1 MEDKT
6 AKKALK
12 LIELSENK
20 ICNHCLGRKFSKL
33 IDGNDNEDRGIII
46 RKNLNLDQP
55 TSEDICP
62 ICGNLF
68 DKINESLYE
77 RIDQKINY
85 IGLEFDNFL
94 VGTRLEKELLKNDEK
109 MSEYINVDC
118 ENIKKEINRIVGL
131 ALEKRYKKDVE
142 FDNNNILIELN
153 FKKEE
158 PTVYIKINPIF
169 IEGRYNKLVRGIPQ
183 TKWPCRE
190 CHGKGCEYCN
200 YTGKL
205 YPESVEEILS
215 DIVLKYSKGRSCKF
229 HGAGRE
235 DIDVLMLGDGR
246 PFVLEVI
253 EPKIRNLD
261 LKDIEKE
268 ANVYANGKTKY
279 NNLKFCKRNRKA
291 EIKVSSPDTY
301 KVYEALVK
309 SKDDIKK
316 EDLDILKTLN
326 LIKQQTPLRVK
337 RRRAD
342 MIREKRVI
350 DLETEFIDSNTFKMK
365 IKTEGGLY
373 IKELISSDEG
383 RSNPSV
389 TNLLNTEC
397 ICEKLD
403 VLEVSKK

>member
-1 MEDKT
+1 MEDNT
-6 AKKALK
+6 LKKAK
-12 LIELSENK
+12 RLIELNENK

-33 IDGNDNEDRGIII
+33 IDGKDNEDRGRII
-46 RKNLNLDQP
+46 REKLEIEEVKN
-55 TSEDICP
+55 SICP
-62 ICGNLF
+62 ICRNLF

-85 IGLEFDNFL
+85 INLEFDNFL
-94 VGTRLEKELLKNDEK
+94 IGSRVDKDIQKIDEK
-109 MSEYINVDC
+109 MSEEINVDC
-118 ENIKKEINRIVGL
+118 ENIKKEINRIIGL
-131 ALEKRYKKDVE
+131 SLEKRYNKEVE
-142 FDNNNILIELN
+142 FEKNNILMEIN

-158 PTVYIKINPIF
+158 PTVYIRINPIY
-169 IEGRYNKLVRGIPQ
+169 IEGKYNKFIRGIPQ

-190 CHGKGCEYCN
+190 CHGKGCDYCN

-235 DIDVLMLGDGR
+235 DIDVLMLGEGR
-246 PFVLEVI
+246 PFVLEVV

-261 LKDIEKE
+261 LKQIEKE
-268 ANVYANGKTKY
+268 VNEYANGKTKY
-279 NNLKFCKRNRKA
+279 KNLKYCKRNRKA
-291 EIKVSSPDTY
+291 EIKVSSPNTY

-309 SKDDIKK
+309 SKGNIKK
-316 EDLDILKTLN
+316 EDLEILKTLDV
-326 LIKQQTPLRVK
+326 IEQQTPLRVK

-342 MIREKRVI
+342 IIRKKRVI
-350 DLETEFIDSNTFKMK
+350 DLETEYIDSHTFKMK

-383 RSNPSV
+383 RSKPSV
-389 TNLLNTEC
+389 SGLLKTEC
-397 ICEKLD
+397 ICKRLD

>member
-1 MEDKT
+1 MDDIT
-6 AKKALK
+6 LKKAEK
-12 LIELSENK
+12 LINLSENK

-33 IDGNDNEDRGIII
+33 IAGKDNEDRGIILREKLEI
-46 RKNLNLDQP
+46 NPPSN
-55 TSEDICP
+55 EDICP

-94 VGTRLEKELLKNDEK
+94 IGCRLDKELLKKDEEIN
-109 MSEYINVDC
+109 SEIDVDC
-118 ENIKKEINRIVGL
+118 ENIKKEINRIIGL
-131 ALEKRYKKDVE
+131 SLEKRYNREVE
-142 FDNNNILIELN
+142 FETNNILIELN

-169 IEGRYNKLVRGIPQ
+169 IEGKYNKLVRGIPQ

-215 DIVLKYSKGRSCKF
+215 DIVLKYTKGRSCKF

-235 DIDVLMLGDGR
+235 DIDVLMLGEGR
-246 PFVLEVI
+246 PFVLEVV

-261 LKDIEKE
+261 LEQIEKE
-268 ANVYANGKTKY
+268 VNEYANGKTKY
-279 NNLKFCKRNRKA
+279 NGLKYCRRNRKA

-309 SKDDIKK
+309 SSGDIKE
-316 EDLDILKTLN
+316 EDLEILKSLN

-350 DLETEFIDSNTFKMK
+350 ELEPSFIDSKTFKMK

-383 RSNPSV
+383 RTSPSV
-389 TNLLNTEC
+389 SGLLNTEC
-397 ICEKLD
+397 LCERLD

>member
-1 MEDKT
+1 MEDNT
-6 AKKALK
+6 LKKAK
-12 LIELSENK
+12 RLIELNENK

-33 IDGNDNEDRGIII
+33 IDGKDNEDRGRII
-46 RKNLNLDQP
+46 REKLEIEEAKN
-55 TSEDICP
+55 SICP
-62 ICGNLF
+62 ICRNLF

-85 IGLEFDNFL
+85 INLEFDNFL
-94 VGTRLEKELLKNDEK
+94 IGSRVDKDIQKIDEK
-109 MSEYINVDC
+109 MSEEINVDC
-118 ENIKKEINRIVGL
+118 ENIKKEINRIIGL
-131 ALEKRYKKDVE
+131 SLEKRYNKEVE
-142 FDNNNILIELN
+142 FEKNNILMEIN

-158 PTVYIKINPIF
+158 PTVYIRINPIY
-169 IEGRYNKLVRGIPQ
+169 IEGKYNKFIRGIPQ

-235 DIDVLMLGDGR
+235 DIDVLMLGEGR
-246 PFVLEVI
+246 PFVLEVV

-261 LKDIEKE
+261 LKQIEKE
-268 ANVYANGKTKY
+268 VNEYANGKTKY
-279 NNLKFCKRNRKA
+279 KNLKYCKRNRKA
-291 EIKVSSPDTY
+291 EIKVSSPNTY

-309 SKDDIKK
+309 SKNNIKK
-316 EDLDILKTLN
+316 EDLKVLKTLDV
-326 LIKQQTPLRVK
+326 IEQQTPLRVK

-342 MIREKRVI
+342 IIRKKRVI
-350 DLETEFIDSNTFKMK
+350 ELETEFIDSNTFKMK

-383 RSNPSV
+383 RSKPSV
-389 TNLLNTEC
+389 SGLLKTEC
-397 ICEKLD
+397 ICKRLD

>member
-1 MEDKT
+1 MDDIT
-6 AKKALK
+6 LKKAEK
-12 LIELSENK
+12 LINLSENK

-33 IDGNDNEDRGIII
+33 IAGKDNEDRGIILREKLEI
-46 RKNLNLDQP
+46 NPPSN
-55 TSEDICP
+55 EDICP

-94 VGTRLEKELLKNDEK
+94 IGCRLDKELLKKDEEIN
-109 MSEYINVDC
+109 SEIDVDC
-118 ENIKKEINRIVGL
+118 EHIKKEINSIIGL
-131 ALEKRYKKDVE
+131 SLEKRYNREVE
-142 FDNNNILIELN
+142 FETNNILIELN

-169 IEGRYNKLVRGIPQ
+169 IEGKYNKLVRGIPQ

-215 DIVLKYSKGRSCKF
+215 DIVLKYTKGRSCKF

-235 DIDVLMLGDGR
+235 DIDVLMLGEGR
-246 PFVLEVI
+246 PFVLEVV

-261 LKDIEKE
+261 LEQIEKE
-268 ANVYANGKTKY
+268 VNEYANGKTKY
-279 NNLKFCKRNRKA
+279 NGLKYCRRNRKA

-309 SKDDIKK
+309 SSGDIKE
-316 EDLDILKTLN
+316 EDLEILKSLN

-350 DLETEFIDSNTFKMK
+350 ELEPSFIDSKTFKMK

-383 RSNPSV
+383 RTSPSV
-389 TNLLNTEC
+389 SGLLNTEC
-397 ICEKLD
+397 LCERLD

>member
-1 MEDKT
+1 MEDNT
-6 AKKALK
+6 LKKAK
-12 LIELSENK
+12 RLIELNENK

-33 IDGNDNEDRGIII
+33 IDGKDNEDRGRII
-46 RKNLNLDQP
+46 REKLEIEEAKN
-55 TSEDICP
+55 SICP
-62 ICGNLF
+62 ICRNLF

-85 IGLEFDNFL
+85 INLEFDNFL
-94 VGTRLEKELLKNDEK
+94 IGSRVDKDIQKIDEK
-109 MSEYINVDC
+109 MSEEINVDC
-118 ENIKKEINRIVGL
+118 ENIKKEINRIIGL
-131 ALEKRYKKDVE
+131 SLEKRYNKEVE
-142 FDNNNILIELN
+142 FEKNNILMEIN

-158 PTVYIKINPIF
+158 PTVYIRINPIY
-169 IEGRYNKLVRGIPQ
+169 IEGKYNKFIRGIPQ

-190 CHGKGCEYCN
+190 CHGKGCDYCN

-235 DIDVLMLGDGR
+235 DIDVLMLGEGR
-246 PFVLEVI
+246 PFVLEVV

-261 LKDIEKE
+261 LKQIEKE
-268 ANVYANGKTKY
+268 VNEYANGKTKY
-279 NNLKFCKRNRKA
+279 KNLKYCKRNRKA
-291 EIKVSSPDTY
+291 EIKVSSPNTY

-309 SKDDIKK
+309 SKNNIKK
-316 EDLDILKTLN
+316 EDLKVLKTLDV
-326 LIKQQTPLRVK
+326 IEQQTPHRVK

-342 MIREKRVI
+342 IIRKKRVI
-350 DLETEFIDSNTFKMK
+350 ELETEFIDSNTFKMK

-383 RSNPSV
+383 RSKPSV
-389 TNLLNTEC
+389 SGLLKTEC
-397 ICEKLD
+397 ICKRLD

>member
-1 MEDKT
+1 MEDNT
-6 AKKALK
+6 LKKAK
-12 LIELSENK
+12 RLIELNENK

-33 IDGNDNEDRGIII
+33 IDGKDNEDRGRII
-46 RKNLNLDQP
+46 REKLEIEEARN
-55 TSEDICP
+55 SICP
-62 ICGNLF
+62 ICRNLF

-85 IGLEFDNFL
+85 INLEFDNFL
-94 VGTRLEKELLKNDEK
+94 IGSRVDKDIQKIDEK
-109 MSEYINVDC
+109 MSEEINVDC
-118 ENIKKEINRIVGL
+118 ENIKKEINRIIGL
-131 ALEKRYKKDVE
+131 SLEKRYNKEVE
-142 FDNNNILIELN
+142 FEKNNILMEIN

-158 PTVYIKINPIF
+158 PTVYIRINPIY
-169 IEGRYNKLVRGIPQ
+169 IEGKYNKFIRGIPQ

-190 CHGKGCEYCN
+190 CHGKGCDYCN

-235 DIDVLMLGDGR
+235 DIDVLMLGEGR
-246 PFVLEVI
+246 PFVLEVV

-261 LKDIEKE
+261 LKQIEKE
-268 ANVYANGKTKY
+268 VNEYANGKTKY
-279 NNLKFCKRNRKA
+279 KNLKYCKRNRKA
-291 EIKVSSPDTY
+291 EIKVSSPNTY

-309 SKDDIKK
+309 SKNNIKK
-316 EDLDILKTLN
+316 EDLKVLKTLDV
-326 LIKQQTPLRVK
+326 IEQQTPLRVK

-342 MIREKRVI
+342 IIRKKRVI
-350 DLETEFIDSNTFKMK
+350 ELETEFIDSNTFKMK

-383 RSNPSV
+383 RSKPSV
-389 TNLLNTEC
+389 SGLLKTEC
-397 ICEKLD
+397 ICKRLD

>member
-1 MEDKT
+1 MEDNT
-6 AKKALK
+6 LKKAK
-12 LIELSENK
+12 RLIELNENK

-33 IDGNDNEDRGIII
+33 IDGKDNEDRGRII
-46 RKNLNLDQP
+46 REKLEIEEAKN
-55 TSEDICP
+55 SICP
-62 ICGNLF
+62 ICRNLF

-85 IGLEFDNFL
+85 INLEFDNFL
-94 VGTRLEKELLKNDEK
+94 IGSRVDKDIQKIDEK
-109 MSEYINVDC
+109 MSEEINVDC
-118 ENIKKEINRIVGL
+118 ENIKKEINRIIGL
-131 ALEKRYKKDVE
+131 SLEKRYNKEVE
-142 FDNNNILIELN
+142 FEKNNILMEIN

-158 PTVYIKINPIF
+158 PTVYIRINPIY
-169 IEGRYNKLVRGIPQ
+169 IEGKYNKFIRGIPQ

-190 CHGKGCEYCN
+190 CHGKGCDYCN

-235 DIDVLMLGDGR
+235 DIDVLMLGEGR
-246 PFVLEVI
+246 PFVLEVV

-261 LKDIEKE
+261 LKQIEKE
-268 ANVYANGKTKY
+268 VNEYANGKTKY
-279 NNLKFCKRNRKA
+279 KNLKYCKRNRKA
-291 EIKVSSPDTY
+291 EIKVSSPNTY

-309 SKDDIKK
+309 SKNNIKK
-316 EDLDILKTLN
+316 EDLKVLKTLDV
-326 LIKQQTPLRVK
+326 IEQQTPLRVK

-342 MIREKRVI
+342 IIRKKRVI
-350 DLETEFIDSNTFKMK
+350 ELETEFIDSNTFKMK

-383 RSNPSV
+383 RSKPSV
-389 TNLLNTEC
+389 SGLLKTEC
-397 ICEKLD
+397 ICKRLD

>member
-1 MEDKT
+1 MEDNT
-6 AKKALK
+6 LKKAK
-12 LIELSENK
+12 RLIELNENK

-33 IDGNDNEDRGIII
+33 IDGKDNEDRGRII
-46 RKNLNLDQP
+46 REKLEIEEVKN
-55 TSEDICP
+55 SICP
-62 ICGNLF
+62 ICRNLF

-85 IGLEFDNFL
+85 INLEFDNFL
-94 VGTRLEKELLKNDEK
+94 IGSRVDKDIQKIDEK
-109 MSEYINVDC
+109 MSEEINVDC
-118 ENIKKEINRIVGL
+118 ENIKKEINRIIGL
-131 ALEKRYKKDVE
+131 SLEKRYNKEVE
-142 FDNNNILIELN
+142 FEKNNILMEIN

-158 PTVYIKINPIF
+158 PTVYIRINPIY
-169 IEGRYNKLVRGIPQ
+169 IEGKYNKFIRGIPQ

-190 CHGKGCEYCN
+190 CHGKGCDYCN

-235 DIDVLMLGDGR
+235 DIDVLMLGEGR
-246 PFVLEVI
+246 PFVLEVV

-261 LKDIEKE
+261 LKQIEKE
-268 ANVYANGKTKY
+268 VNEYANGKTKY
-279 NNLKFCKRNRKA
+279 KNLKYCKRNRKA
-291 EIKVSSPDTY
+291 EIKVSSPNTY

-309 SKDDIKK
+309 SKNNIKK
-316 EDLDILKTLN
+316 EDLKVLKTLDV
-326 LIKQQTPLRVK
+326 IEQQTPLRVK

-342 MIREKRVI
+342 IIRKKRVI
-350 DLETEFIDSNTFKMK
+350 ELETEFIDSNTFKMK

-383 RSNPSV
+383 RSKPSV
-389 TNLLNTEC
+389 SGLLKTEC
-397 ICEKLD
+397 ICERLD

>member
-1 MEDKT
+1 MEDNT
-6 AKKALK
+6 LKKAK
-12 LIELSENK
+12 RLIELNENK

-33 IDGNDNEDRGIII
+33 IDGKDNEDRGRII
-46 RKNLNLDQP
+46 REKLEIEEAKN
-55 TSEDICP
+55 SICP
-62 ICGNLF
+62 ICRNLF

-85 IGLEFDNFL
+85 INLEFDNFL
-94 VGTRLEKELLKNDEK
+94 IGSRVDKDIQKIDEK
-109 MSEYINVDC
+109 MSEEINVDC
-118 ENIKKEINRIVGL
+118 ENIKKEINRIIGL
-131 ALEKRYKKDVE
+131 SLEKRYNKEVE
-142 FDNNNILIELN
+142 FEKNNILMEIN

-158 PTVYIKINPIF
+158 PTVYIRINPIY
-169 IEGRYNKLVRGIPQ
+169 IEGKYNKFIRGIPQ

-190 CHGKGCEYCN
+190 CHGKGCDYCN

-235 DIDVLMLGDGR
+235 DIDVLMLGEGR
-246 PFVLEVI
+246 PFVLEVV

-261 LKDIEKE
+261 LKQIEKE
-268 ANVYANGKTKY
+268 VNEYANGKTKY
-279 NNLKFCKRNRKA
+279 KNLKYCKRNRKA
-291 EIKVSSPDTY
+291 EIKVSSPNTY

-309 SKDDIKK
+309 SKNNIKK
-316 EDLDILKTLN
+316 EDLKILKTLDV
-326 LIKQQTPLRVK
+326 IEQQTPLRVK

-342 MIREKRVI
+342 IIRKKRVI
-350 DLETEFIDSNTFKMK
+350 ELETEFIDSNTFKMK

-383 RSNPSV
+383 RSKPSV
-389 TNLLNTEC
+389 SGLLKTEC
-397 ICEKLD
+397 ICKRLD

>member
-1 MEDKT
+1 MDDIT
-6 AKKALK
+6 LKKAEK
-12 LIELSENK
+12 LINLSENK

-33 IDGNDNEDRGIII
+33 IAGKDNEDRGIILREKLEI
-46 RKNLNLDQP
+46 NPPSN
-55 TSEDICP
+55 EDICP

-94 VGTRLEKELLKNDEK
+94 IGCRLDKELLKKEEQIN
-109 MSEYINVDC
+109 SEIDVDC
-118 ENIKKEINRIVGL
+118 EHIKKEINRIIGL
-131 ALEKRYKKDVE
+131 SLEKRYNREVE
-142 FDNNNILIELN
+142 FETNNILIELN

-169 IEGRYNKLVRGIPQ
+169 IEGKYNKLVRGIPQ

-215 DIVLKYSKGRSCKF
+215 DIVLKYTKGRSCKF

-235 DIDVLMLGDGR
+235 DIDVLMLGEGR
-246 PFVLEVI
+246 PFVLEVV

-261 LKDIEKE
+261 LEQIEKE
-268 ANVYANGKTKY
+268 VNEYANGKTKY
-279 NNLKFCKRNRKA
+279 NGLKYCRRNRKA

-309 SKDDIKK
+309 SSGDIKE
-316 EDLDILKTLN
+316 EDLEILKSLN

-350 DLETEFIDSNTFKMK
+350 ELEPSFIDSKTFKMK

-383 RSNPSV
+383 RTSPSV
-389 TNLLNTEC
+389 SGLLNTEC
-397 ICEKLD
+397 LCERLD

>member
-1 MEDKT
+1 MEDNT
-6 AKKALK
+6 LKKAK
-12 LIELSENK
+12 RLIELNENK

-33 IDGNDNEDRGIII
+33 IDGKDNEDRGRII
-46 RKNLNLDQP
+46 REKLEIEEVKN
-55 TSEDICP
+55 SICP
-62 ICGNLF
+62 ICRNLF

-85 IGLEFDNFL
+85 INLEFDNFL
-94 VGTRLEKELLKNDEK
+94 IGSRVDKDIQKIDEK
-109 MSEYINVDC
+109 MSEEINVDC
-118 ENIKKEINRIVGL
+118 ENIKKEINRIIGL
-131 ALEKRYKKDVE
+131 SLEKRYNKEVE
-142 FDNNNILIELN
+142 FEKNNILMEIN

-158 PTVYIKINPIF
+158 PTVYIRINPIY
-169 IEGRYNKLVRGIPQ
+169 IEGKYNKFIRGIPQ

-190 CHGKGCEYCN
+190 CHGKGCDYCN

-235 DIDVLMLGDGR
+235 DIDVLMLGEGR
-246 PFVLEVI
+246 PFVLEVV

-261 LKDIEKE
+261 LKQIEKE
-268 ANVYANGKTKY
+268 VNEYANGKTKY
-279 NNLKFCKRNRKA
+279 KNLKYCKSNRKA
-291 EIKVSSPDTY
+291 EIKVSSPNTY

-309 SKDDIKK
+309 SKGNIKK
-316 EDLDILKTLN
+316 EDLEILKTLDV
-326 LIKQQTPLRVK
+326 IEQQTPLRVK

-342 MIREKRVI
+342 IIRKKRVI
-350 DLETEFIDSNTFKMK
+350 DLETEYIDSHTFKMK

-383 RSNPSV
+383 RSKPSV
-389 TNLLNTEC
+389 SGLLKTEC
-397 ICEKLD
+397 ICKRLD

>member
-1 MEDKT
+1 MEDNT
-6 AKKALK
+6 LKKAK
-12 LIELSENK
+12 RLIGLNENK

-33 IDGNDNEDRGIII
+33 IDGKDNEDRGRII
-46 RKNLNLDQP
+46 REKLEIEEAKN
-55 TSEDICP
+55 SICP
-62 ICGNLF
+62 ICRNLF

-85 IGLEFDNFL
+85 INLEFDNFL
-94 VGTRLEKELLKNDEK
+94 IGSRVDKDIQKIDEK
-109 MSEYINVDC
+109 MSEEINVDC
-118 ENIKKEINRIVGL
+118 ENIKKEINRIIGL
-131 ALEKRYKKDVE
+131 SLEKRYNKEVE
-142 FDNNNILIELN
+142 FEKNNILMEIN

-158 PTVYIKINPIF
+158 PTVYIRINPIY
-169 IEGRYNKLVRGIPQ
+169 IEGKYNKFIRGIPQ

-190 CHGKGCEYCN
+190 CHGKGCDYCN

-235 DIDVLMLGDGR
+235 DIDVLMLGEGR
-246 PFVLEVI
+246 PFVLEVV

-261 LKDIEKE
+261 LKQIEKE
-268 ANVYANGKTKY
+268 VNEYANGKTKY
-279 NNLKFCKRNRKA
+279 KNLKYCKRNRKA
-291 EIKVSSPDTY
+291 EIKVSSPNTY

-309 SKDDIKK
+309 SKNNIKK
-316 EDLDILKTLN
+316 EDLKVLKTLDV
-326 LIKQQTPLRVK
+326 IEQQTPLRVK

-342 MIREKRVI
+342 IIRKKRVI
-350 DLETEFIDSNTFKMK
+350 ELETEFIDSNTFKMK

-383 RSNPSV
+383 RSKPSV
-389 TNLLNTEC
+389 SGLLKTEC
-397 ICEKLD
+397 ICKRLD

>member
-1 MEDKT
+1 MEDNT
-6 AKKALK
+6 LKKAK
-12 LIELSENK
+12 RLIELNENK

-33 IDGNDNEDRGIII
+33 IDGKDNEDRGRII
-46 RKNLNLDQP
+46 REKLEIEEAKN
-55 TSEDICP
+55 SICP
-62 ICGNLF
+62 ICRNLF

-85 IGLEFDNFL
+85 INLEFDNFL
-94 VGTRLEKELLKNDEK
+94 IGSRVDKDIQKIDEK
-109 MSEYINVDC
+109 MSEEINVDC
-118 ENIKKEINRIVGL
+118 ENIKKEINRIIGL
-131 ALEKRYKKDVE
+131 SLEKRYNKEVE
-142 FDNNNILIELN
+142 FEKNNILMEIN

-158 PTVYIKINPIF
+158 PTVYIRINPIY
-169 IEGRYNKLVRGIPQ
+169 IEGKYNKFIRGIPQ

-190 CHGKGCEYCN
+190 CHGKGCDYCN

-235 DIDVLMLGDGR
+235 DIDVLMLGEGR
-246 PFVLEVI
+246 PFVLEVV

-261 LKDIEKE
+261 LKQIEKE
-268 ANVYANGKTKY
+268 VNEYANGKTKY
-279 NNLKFCKRNRKA
+279 KNLKYCKRNRKA
-291 EIKVSSPDTY
+291 EIKVSSPNTY

-309 SKDDIKK
+309 SKNNIKK
-316 EDLDILKTLN
+316 EDLKVLKTLDV
-326 LIKQQTPLRVK
+326 IEQQTPLRVK

-342 MIREKRVI
+342 IIRKERVI
-350 DLETEFIDSNTFKMK
+350 ELETEFIDSNTFKMK

-383 RSNPSV
+383 RSKPSV
-389 TNLLNTEC
+389 SGLLKTEC
-397 ICEKLD
+397 ICKRLD

>member
-1 MEDKT
+1 MEDNT
-6 AKKALK
+6 LKKAK
-12 LIELSENK
+12 RLIGLNENK

-33 IDGNDNEDRGIII
+33 IDGKDNEDRGRII
-46 RKNLNLDQP
+46 REKLEIEEAKN
-55 TSEDICP
+55 SICP
-62 ICGNLF
+62 ICRNLF

-85 IGLEFDNFL
+85 INLEFDNFL
-94 VGTRLEKELLKNDEK
+94 IGSRVDKDIQKIDEK
-109 MSEYINVDC
+109 MSEEINVDC
-118 ENIKKEINRIVGL
+118 ENIKKEINRIIGL
-131 ALEKRYKKDVE
+131 SLEKRYNKEVE
-142 FDNNNILIELN
+142 FEKNNILMEIN

-158 PTVYIKINPIF
+158 PTVYIRINPIY
-169 IEGRYNKLVRGIPQ
+169 IEGKYNKFIRGIPQ

-190 CHGKGCEYCN
+190 CHGKGCDYCN

-235 DIDVLMLGDGR
+235 DIDVLMLGEGR
-246 PFVLEVI
+246 PFVLEVV

-261 LKDIEKE
+261 LKQIEKE
-268 ANVYANGKTKY
+268 VNEYANGKTKY
-279 NNLKFCKRNRKA
+279 KNLKYCKRNRKA
-291 EIKVSSPDTY
+291 EIKVSSPNTY

-309 SKDDIKK
+309 SKNNIKK
-316 EDLDILKTLN
+316 EDLKILKTLDV
-326 LIKQQTPLRVK
+326 IEQQTPLRVK

-342 MIREKRVI
+342 IIRKKRVI
-350 DLETEFIDSNTFKMK
+350 DLETEYIDSHTFKMK

-383 RSNPSV
+383 RSKPSV
-389 TNLLNTEC
+389 SGLLKTEC
-397 ICEKLD
+397 ICKRLD